1 MNSQYLAPQQIEQF
15 YPGLKED
22 RLARWRWA
30 KTGPRYIKAGR
41 SVLYT
46 RADIEAFLEAHAVSA
61 S

>member
-1 MNSQYLAPQQIEQF
+1 MNSTYLAPQHIEQF
-15 YPGLKED
+15 YPGLKAN

-41 SVLYT
+41 SVLYA
-46 RADIEAFLEAHAVSA
+46 RADIETFLEEHAVCA